1 MVTESSHSFQR
12 YFTFWDIIHVVIL
25 ILLRQRFYYLLG
37 IFPWLSKHWFGSV
50 LKKKK
55 LLDYFVLLEFLW
67 MVFWVTDCWEIW
79 HQVINTRQIC
89 ITTIIFLKYSIS
101 GYQVNSVAMNLFY
114 CKNALWVFL
123 FQFIY
128 IYSTSYS
135 TNTVQHRQHVCCHQ
149 SEVIMIFF
157 SLSSFPISLVLFTG
171 RATLNSFLMDLKLP
185 HLWAI
190 GSAYLTSKSKLLLWN
205 RGIGFEFFLTVL
217 LVLTLYY
224 TCMSSKIMIVHWNP
238 SEDLS
243 KNKTTTIL
251 KEMWSLIYDY

>member
-128 IYSTSYS
+128 IYIVLHIVQTQCNIDNMCAA
-135 TNTVQHRQHVCCHQ
+135 TNQKW
-149 SEVIMIFF
+149 SWSF
-157 SLSSFPISLVLFTG
+157 SLSPVFQSPWCC
-171 RATLNSFLMDLKLP
+171 LP
-185 HLWAI
+185 EGQPWI
-190 GSAYLTSKSKLLLWN
+190 
-205 RGIGFEFFLTVL
+205 
-217 LVLTLYY
+217 
-224 TCMSSKIMIVHWNP
+224 
-238 SEDLS
+238 LS
-243 KNKTTTIL
+243 WWI
-251 KEMWSLIYDY
+251 